1 MILQVH
7 RVRVIPAIRFNQ
19 FMAMP
24 SHMLMTQ
31 VSVMKALEVS
41 VFRHLLTSMKS
52 PHIPKDQK

>member
-7 RVRVIPAIRFNQ
+7 RVKVIPGIRFKH

-24 SHMLMTQ
+24 NHMLMTP
-31 VSVMKALEVS
+31 VSVMAALEVS
-41 VFRHLLTSMKS
+41 VFRHLLTCIKS

>member
-7 RVRVIPAIRFNQ
+7 RVRVIPGIKH

-24 SHMLMTQ
+24 NHMLMTP
-31 VSVMKALEVS
+31 VSVMAALKVS
-41 VFRHLLTSMKS
+41 VFRNLLTCMRS

>member
-7 RVRVIPAIRFNQ
+7 RVIVIPGIRFNH

-24 SHMLMTQ
+24 NHMLMTP

-52 PHIPKDQK
+52 PHIPKYQK